1 MATRRPVQRPRRSAV
16 QREIRQTRPFRSV
29 AQEATVALLRTAS
42 VVSRAL
48 ARVVEP
54 SGISLAQYNALRII
68 RGAGTAGIPT
78 LSIRERMIDEGTT
91 ITRLLD
97 KLEDARLIR
106 RERTVPDRRQVIC
119 LVTDEGRALLDAL
132 DPQVNT
138 MDEEVV
144 AALSETQ
151 LARFVELL
159 DLVRAANAERGAPRT
174 TAAVRRAEPFGALR
188 AGDAKD
194 RRRPDRG
201 VSRPG

>member
-1 MATRRPVQRPRRSAV
+1 
-16 QREIRQTRPFRSV
+16 
-29 AQEATVALLRTAS
+29 
-42 VVSRAL
+42 
-48 ARVVEP
+48 
-54 SGISLAQYNALRII
+54 
-68 RGAGTAGIPT
+68 
-78 LSIRERMIDEGTT
+78 
-91 ITRLLD
+91 
-97 KLEDARLIR
+97 
-106 RERTVPDRRQVIC
+106 VIC